1 MKVKDVMTATVV
13 SAGPDE
19 TVQAVARKMSEV
31 DTGAIPVVEAGRVT
45 GLITDRDIVLRVVAE
60 DGDIHAPVSSVMTA
74 GVETVRAGDSLKDAT
89 KTMASMQIR
98 RLVVV
103 DDQGRLAG
111 MLSLGD
117 VALEAG
123 GRAEKVLEEV
133 SDPGARPA

>member
-1 MKVKDVMTATVV
+1 MKVRDVMTVGVV
-13 SAGPDE
+13 SARPDE

-31 DTGAIPVVEAGRVT
+31 DTGAIPIVEGGRVA
-45 GLITDRDIVLRVVAE
+45 GLITDRDIVLRIVAE

-74 GVETVRAGDSLKDAT
+74 SVETCRADDSLKSAT
-89 KTMASMQIR
+89 KTMSDLQIR
-98 RLVVV
+98 RLVVL
-103 DDQGRLAG
+103 DEQGRLAG

-133 SDPGARPA
+133 SDPGDRPA